1 MKKRIALWLLML
13 ERKLHPATIDIFEQ
27 EEKYEPKV
35 CAKAY
40 SIDKACIRRYKRK
53 KQVKSTREALRL
65 LTNETLAQAK
75 EDVLST
81 IEARLMKQRVY
92 KKNGKTV
99 VEVKVNCYVKKE
111 EM

>member
-1 MKKRIALWLLML
+1 MKKKIALWLFML
-13 ERKLHPATIDIFEQ
+13 ARKLHPITIDTFEQ
-27 EEKYEPKV
+27 EEKYEPKI

-40 SIDKACIRRYKRK
+40 SIDKACIRRYKRE

-65 LTNETLAQAK
+65 IAKETLAQAK

-81 IEARLMKQRVY
+81 IEKRLMKQRVY
-92 KKNGKTV
+92 KKDGKTI
-99 VEVKVNCYVKKE
+99 VEVKVNCYVNKG